1 MDEKVSFIPK
11 KTLTKPTYQSSG
23 LGFLMFISLAILVIS
38 GLLLGGVYFYKG
50 IAQRNTDELAASFNR
65 AQENLDHALIQQI
78 SDIDVKI
85 ESAKGLLADHRAISS
100 VFQFLETSTLS
111 NVRFSSFDFS
121 YPFTKDTKPI
131 LVLKGSTRSYSLL
144 SLQSEEFAKNK
155 FVKNITFSNFALGDK
170 GMVNFTATIEFNPII
185 FAYKIINQQ
194 SQ

>member
-11 KTLTKPTYQSSG
+11 KTLTKPAYQSGG

-50 IAQRNTDELAASFNR
+50 IAQRNTDELITSFER
-65 AQENLDHALIQQI
+65 AQENLDPALIRQI

-85 ESAKGLLADHRAISS
+85 ESAKGLLTNHRAISFI
-100 VFQFLETSTLS
+100 FQFLETSTLS
-111 NVRFSSFDFS
+111 SVRFSSFDFS
-121 YPFTKDTKPI
+121 YPLTKDAKPT

-155 FVKNITFSNFALGDK
+155 FVKDMIFSNFALGDK
-170 GMVNFTATIEFNPII
+170 GMVNFTATIEFDPSL
-185 FAYKIINQQ
+185 FAYKITGQKTQ
-194 SQ
+194 